1 MKTGTAIYKP
11 GEPMADLCP
20 SAHRIRTI
28 RDAAG
33 LLLGFGTTAPGSK
46 VIVHRFADMRGAL
59 TKLNET
65 CDFIYG
71 PLRTYPEALK

>member
-11 GEPMADLCP
+11 GEPMADLRP
-20 SAHRIRTI
+20 AAHRIRTLREPSGALI
-28 RDAAG
+28 
-33 LLLGFGTTAPGSK
+33 GFGTTNPGGG
-46 VIVHRFADMRGAL
+46 VIMHRFADMRGAL

-71 PLRTYPEALK
+71 PMRAYPEALT